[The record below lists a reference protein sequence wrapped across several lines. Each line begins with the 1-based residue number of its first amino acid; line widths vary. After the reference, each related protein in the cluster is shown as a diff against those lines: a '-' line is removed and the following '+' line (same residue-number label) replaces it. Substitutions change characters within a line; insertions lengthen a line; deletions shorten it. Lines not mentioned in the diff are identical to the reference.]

1 MDRAKQKRTARQHR
15 HIRVR
20 KRVSGTAERPRLCVF
35 RSLRHI
41 YAQIIDDAR
50 GHTLAAAGTL
60 DAEVLAGVS
69 DKDNTAQAKRVGEV
83 LAKRAL
89 EAGIRQVVFDR
100 GGYVYH
106 GRVEALAKAARE
118 AGLGF

>member
-20 KRVSGTAERPRLCVF
+20 QRVSGTAERPRLCVY

-41 YAQIIDDAR
+41 YAQIIDDGR
-50 GHTLAAAGTL
+50 GHTLVSAGTL
-60 DAEVLAGVS
+60 DADIVAGAAEK
-69 DKDNTAQAKRVGEV
+69 DKRAQAKLVGEV

-89 EAGIRQVVFDR
+89 EAGIRTVVFDR
-100 GGYVYH
+100 GGYLYH
-106 GRVEALAKAARE
+106 GRVEALAKAARD
-118 AGLGF
+118 AGLSF

>member
-1 MDRAKQKRTARQHR
+1 MDRAKQKRMARQHR

-20 KRVSGTAERPRLCVF
+20 KHVSGTPERPRLCVY

-41 YAQIIDDAR
+41 YAQIIDDTR
-50 GHTLAAAGTL
+50 GHTLVSAGTL
-60 DAEVLAGVS
+60 DADVISGAGEK
-69 DKDNTAQAKRVGEV
+69 DKTAQAKAVGEA

-89 EAGIRQVVFDR
+89 EAGIREVVFDR

-106 GRVEALAKAARE
+106 GRVEALAKAARD
-118 AGLGF
+118 AGLSF